1 VVVDGRVTGATVQAG
16 SGSYRPAGGSWRSTP
31 AWSPWRA
38 PPIRCR
44 RAGTAWAQHI
54 AAAVVAPG
62 GKRPFE
68 EVNGDTL
75 STNVLGDVGSFNF
88 G

>member
-1 VVVDGRVTGATVQAG
+1 
-16 SGSYRPAGGSWRSTP
+16 
-31 AWSPWRA
+31 
-38 PPIRCR
+38 
-44 RAGTAWAQHI
+44 
-54 AAAVVAPG
+54 VVAPG